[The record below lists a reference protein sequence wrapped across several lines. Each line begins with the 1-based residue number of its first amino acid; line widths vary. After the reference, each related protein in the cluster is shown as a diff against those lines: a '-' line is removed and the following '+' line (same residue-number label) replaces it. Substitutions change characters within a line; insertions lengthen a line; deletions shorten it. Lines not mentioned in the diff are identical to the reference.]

1 MYTDDCKH
9 TQKLIWEN
17 WSFHLH
23 VPAETRE
30 VFVAHRGGGTH
41 AQTRVVPHARL
52 EQAVGRGVE
61 PSGTSRKLGTVQ
73 YGAQDER

>member
-1 MYTDDCKH
+1 M
-9 TQKLIWEN
+9 
-17 WSFHLH
+17 
-23 VPAETRE
+23 
-30 VFVAHRGGGTH
+30 AHRGGGTH

-61 PSGTSRKLGTVQ
+61 PSRTSRKLGTVQ